1 MKIAKVVRVLL
12 GLSLVAV
19 VGCATNFTGSPHV
32 EDGRAGCEKKCK
44 AQGMEVAGMVYMG
57 EYSDACVC
65 SVPGQAAG
73 NKRKLV
79 ASVAGAGA
87 GAAGVVL
94 QMRRRDD
101 NDKSRGFLI
110 FH

>member
-1 MKIAKVVRVLL
+1 MGIAKVVRIVLA
-12 GLSLVAV
+12 GALVSMM
-19 VGCATNFTGSPHV
+19 GCATNFTGSPHV
-32 EDGRAGCEKKCK
+32 EGGRSGCEKKCR

-73 NKRKLV
+73 HKRKLV
-79 ASVAGAGA
+79 AAVAGAGA

-94 QMRRRDD
+94 QMRRDD
-101 NDKSRGFLI
+101 NNRSVLVR
-110 FH
+110 